1 MREVPATLGEQH
13 WDPARGTP
21 HGLGWGSERGSA
33 WRHER
38 RRRVAGAGAASVTPG
53 SQARSGSARPGA
65 ARRARIRA
73 AWRWTVSGLGWG
85 GARPHDRQAARRPAL
100 TLALDLFFRGGRRKG
115 RRRKAAMEF
124 WRSGLLGRVLV
135 CGLVGWAVRGESWGC
150 VFFLFL
156 FFFLF
161 SFGNSSLSLSFFKE
175 KLKNKIQKYTSPHT
189 HYIYIYS

>member
-1 MREVPATLGEQH
+1 M
-13 WDPARGTP
+13 
-21 HGLGWGSERGSA
+21 
-33 WRHER
+33 
-38 RRRVAGAGAASVTPG
+38 TPG

-150 VFFLFL
+150 VFFSFS
-156 FFFLF
+156 FSFFLF
-161 SFGNSSLSLSFFKE
+161 SFGNSSLSLSFLE
-175 KLKNKIQKYTSPHT
+175 KSSKTKYKNTQGHT
-189 HYIYIYS
+189 HIIYTYIARFKIYNPYIGHFFHLRKFE

>member
-33 WRHER
+33 WHHER
-38 RRRVAGAGAASVTPG
+38 RRRVAGARAASVTPG

-65 ARRARIRA
+65 VRRARIRA

-115 RRRKAAMEF
+115 RTESSDGVLEEWFAGSCTRLWTRGM
-124 WRSGLLGRVLV
+124 GRAWWVVGV
-135 CGLVGWAVRGESWGC
+135 CF
-150 VFFLFL
+150 FFLFL
-156 FFFLF
+156 FFFFVFFWKFF
-161 SFGNSSLSLSFFKE
+161 SFSLLFRE